1 MKTFKEE
8 LKNLTPDELWTL
20 SNDIED
26 EMSTRLVQLLQSE
39 GKLEA
44 CSSLMRHRFDRKYNT
59 IVDEYLDHIEL
70 DNLSPDF
77 PTPILVWH
85 RETDAPPEQEDVERR
100 EVFNIKHMFYVAQ
113 LLKGIELAHKHE
125 QRSKQCAEGL
135 DFDHEDIVITD
146 PCYFHVDAKPEKMI
160 QRDTIYGDWSCSVFA
175 EYDEPE
181 IIGEFCADSGM
192 VCVAALKDVLKISPE
207 FENWA
212 KEHDWCAT
220 IIRNYTG
227 HVVIIERKEGG
238 DSACVVVEGKGPELN
253 FITAQTGL

>member
-8 LKNLTPDELWTL
+8 LKGLSPYELWTL
-20 SNDIED
+20 SDDIET
-26 EMSTRLVQLLQSE
+26 EMNARLIQLLQSE
-39 GKLEA
+39 GTLEA
-44 CSSLMRHRFDRKYNT
+44 RSSIMRHKFDRKYDT
-59 IVDEYLDHIEL
+59 LVDEYLDHIEL
-70 DNLSPDF
+70 SDIFHDL

-85 RETDAPPEQEDVERR
+85 REASTPLDPEDVEQH
-100 EVFNIKHMFYVAQ
+100 EVFNIKHLFCVAQ

-125 QRSKQCAEGL
+125 QIMKQCSKGL

-175 EYDEPE
+175 EYDKPE
-181 IIGEFCADSGM
+181 AIGEFCADSGM
-192 VCVAALKDVLKISPE
+192 VCVAALKDVLKINPE

-212 KEHDWCAT
+212 KEHDWCAA

-227 HVVIIERKEGG
+227 HVAIIEKEEDGE
-238 DSACVVVEGKGPELN
+238 ACVIVEGKGPELN
-253 FITAQTGL
+253 FTTAQTGL